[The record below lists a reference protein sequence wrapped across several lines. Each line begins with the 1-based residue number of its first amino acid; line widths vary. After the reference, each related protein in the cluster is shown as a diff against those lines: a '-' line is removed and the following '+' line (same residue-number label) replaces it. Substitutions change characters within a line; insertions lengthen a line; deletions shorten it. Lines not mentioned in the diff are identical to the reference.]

1 MRIALAVA
9 LGSGLGGMARVAIA
23 GWMLSAFGGNFPFGV
38 LAVNILGS
46 FAIGLG
52 AAMTSPNGRLFI
64 GPAGR
69 QFFLAGFCGG
79 FTTFSFFSLETM
91 HFLQESRFLAAVLY
105 SALTLIVSMI
115 AVWLGNLLGRR
126 SSLCEPNAG

>member
-1 MRIALAVA
+1 MRIALSVA
-9 LGSGLGGMARVAIA
+9 LGCGLGGVARVAIA
-23 GWMLSAFGGNFPFGV
+23 GWMLSAFGGHFPFGV
-38 LAVNILGS
+38 LTVNILGS
-46 FAIGLG
+46 FGIGLG

-91 HFLQESRFLAAVLY
+91 HFLQESRILAAVLY
-105 SALTLIVSMI
+105 STLTLILSMI
-115 AVWLGNLLGRR
+115 AVWLGDVVGRR
-126 SSLCEPNAG
+126 SGLRRLDAG